1 MVQRLSIAL
10 GTLAV
15 TVSLC
20 LNASAQSPLPLTDP
34 PSSGD
39 VTWYNTASPWPSPI
53 TSAYVGIGGAL
64 GVGNIYNTAT
74 NGFGTAG
81 TGLLGTNTCAFLC
94 YGSPGVASAAVLA
107 VGNDVSSPNPYSFTT
122 IGAPDDCN
130 TSSGPPCPGAIKDQI
145 FGIEGYASPTATP
158 TVLVSIDLNANFA
171 VFDNVYAGAAVIAGA
186 GTGNPVPSP
195 SAGSLVSYT
204 GTGSG
209 DVLLGSAGTG
219 NYVKCD
225 YGETNP
231 QALTCNQPLVVSSGG
246 VQPNG
251 ATGGYA
257 PEAFPLGVAT
267 AHPQILTGSCAVTA
281 PNTGCTFPGGFFSD
295 TTYNCTINAQ
305 GTTSVA
311 DSYVKTSASEITIY
325 SATSATFSYMC
336 MR

>member
-1 MVQRLSIAL
+1 MIQRLAI
-10 GTLAV
+10 GLATFAV
-15 TVSLC
+15 IVALC
-20 LNASAQSPLPLTDP
+20 LHASAQNSLPLVDP

-64 GVGNIYNTAT
+64 GAGNIYNTAT

-94 YGSPGVASAAVLA
+94 YGSPGVASANVLA
-107 VGNDVSSPNPYSFTT
+107 IGNDVSSPNPDSFTT
-122 IGAPDDCN
+122 IGAPDDCK
-130 TSSGPPCPGAIKDQI
+130 TSGAPPCPGGIKDQV
-145 FGIEGYASPTATP
+145 FSIEGYASPGATP

-171 VFDNVYAGAAVIAGA
+171 VFDNVYAGAAIIAGA
-186 GTGNPVPSP
+186 GTGNPFPSP
-195 SAGSLVSYT
+195 TPGSLVSYT
-204 GTGSG
+204 GTGAG

-225 YGETNP
+225 YGETNAK
-231 QALTCNQPLVVSSGG
+231 ALTCDQPLIVSNGG

-251 ATGGYA
+251 PTGGYA
-257 PEAFPLGVAT
+257 PEAFPQGVAT
-267 AHPQILTGSCAVTA
+267 AHPQILTGSCSVTA
-281 PNTGCTFPGGFFSD
+281 PSTGCTFPGSLFPD
-295 TTYNCTINAQ
+295 TTYNCTISAQ
-305 GTTSVA
+305 GTTGVS

-325 SATSATFSYMC
+325 SATSTTFSYMC